1 MDWEESSDLKYLQ
14 KSEIISILINQS
26 IKSGNIDKMHSQSSQ
41 TPLQK
46 IRDGPTEVQSPQTP
60 EKSRISSELTLS
72 EPNQAHRWNGSA
84 AEAELSSSCKRREN
98 NSSQQSWRQFE
109 TMGVEGSPMMQ
120 WMKGSKR
127 VAVKSGNAEAIGSDC
142 LFRPGL
148 PPEPTI
154 EKHSRRP
161 IWATQHLEHSHT
173 VIRIE
178 NTHPA
183 HYRWPCTKNGQYSM
197 GVYSI
202 ISYKSGLLYNKC
214 RNAL

>member
-1 MDWEESSDLKYLQ
+1 
-14 KSEIISILINQS
+14 
-26 IKSGNIDKMHSQSSQ
+26 MHSQSSQ

-60 EKSRISSELTLS
+60 EKGGISSELTLS
-72 EPNQAHRWNGSA
+72 DPNQAHRWNGSA

-98 NSSQQSWRQFE
+98 NSPQQSWRQFE

-127 VAVKSGNAEAIGSDC
+127 AAVKSGSTEAIGSHC

-148 PPEPTI
+148 PPEPNVNR
-154 EKHSRRP
+154 EAQPLARLSNPAFRAQPH
-161 IWATQHLEHSHT
+161 
-173 VIRIE
+173 VIRIQ

-183 HYRWPCTKNGQYSM
+183 YYGWPCTN
-197 GVYSI
+197 
-202 ISYKSGLLYNKC
+202 
-214 RNAL
+214 NA